1 MSKHLQLAD
10 LIIKKD
16 EGFKEKP
23 YYCSEGFPTIGY
35 GRVVGKKNEPLP
47 NIKTTRQDEQVYL
60 NVKIASTAELLAKT
74 YPNVW
79 MRLND
84 VRRAVL
90 ISMAYQLGMAGVGGF
105 KRMWAALGALNYT
118 EAAKHMLDSKWYKQT
133 PNRAKRNADMMVSG
147 ELDKYYRV

>member
-16 EGFKEKP
+16 EGFEEKP
-23 YYCSEGFPTIGY
+23 YRCTEGFPTIGY
-35 GRVVGKKNEPLP
+35 GRVVGKKGEPLP
-47 NIKTTRQDEQVYL
+47 NIKTTKQDEQVYL

-90 ISMAYQLGMAGVGGF
+90 VSMAYQLGMVGVGGF
-105 KRMWAALGALNYT
+105 KRMWAALGALNYS
-118 EAAKHMLDSKWYKQT
+118 EAAKQMLDSKWYTQT
-133 PNRAKRNADMMVSG
+133 PNRVKRNADMMMSG
-147 ELDKYYRV
+147 ELDKYYRA